1 MNIHRIALL
10 SILLVLPC
18 AAAQE
23 VRTWTSASGKTL
35 EASFVELN
43 ADLVVLQLPGGE
55 RMKIRLNQ
63 LSAADQVHARSLA
76 RPAGTAAAPAPGA
89 AAPGAD
95 KAIPPALEELFGR
108 RLVGEQVKRMS
119 PADLAGKK
127 IGLYFSASWC
137 PPCRAF
143 TPQLVAAYNQLK
155 TDGKP
160 FEVVLVPHDQTEA
173 AMEKYMKDYDMPWVA
188 VPFGDKRVEALNQKF
203 AVTGI
208 LKLVVV
214 DDAGKILSTEAR
226 GEVMQKGAAAFD
238 AW

>member
-10 SILLVLPC
+10 SLLLCLPG
-18 AAAQE
+18 ASAQE

-89 AAPGAD
+89 AAAAD

-119 PADLAGKK
+119 TADLAGKK
-127 IGLYFSASWC
+127 IGIYFSASWC

-155 TDGKP
+155 ADGKP

-173 AMEKYMKDYDMPWVA
+173 AMEKYMKDYDMPWQA
-188 VPFGDKRVEALNQKF
+188 VPFGDKRIEALNRKF

-208 LKLVVV
+208 PKLVVI
-214 DDAGKILSTEAR
+214 DDAGNIRSSEAR

>member
-1 MNIHRIALL
+1 
-10 SILLVLPC
+10 
-18 AAAQE
+18 
-23 VRTWTSASGKTL
+23 
-35 EASFVELN
+35 
-43 ADLVVLQLPGGE
+43 
-55 RMKIRLNQ
+55 MKIRLNQ

-89 AAPGAD
+89 AAAAD

-108 RLVGEQVKRMS
+108 RLVGEQVKRIS
-119 PADLAGKK
+119 TADLAGKK
-127 IGLYFSASWC
+127 IGIYFSASWC

-188 VPFGDKRVEALNQKF
+188 VPFGDKHVQALKEKF
-203 AVTGI
+203 AVAGI
-208 LKLVVV
+208 PKLVVV
-214 DDAGKILSTEAR
+214 DAQGQTRSSEAR
-226 GEVMQKGAAAFD
+226 GEVAAQGAAAY
-238 AW
+238 AGW